1 MQTST
6 RLTAAARAGSDT
18 GESDEEDDTAPAL
31 VNPAGAGLIKKL
43 AVRVSASGAAP
54 AQGAAVGSTAKDRA
68 PPPPIGAPPPALG
81 GGLGAS
87 AIRPFEKKDSTQD
100 KAAAIVHSSPANS
113 AAAAKAIQ
121 PAPHPRT
128 VPTAAEP
135 SKDAQETEEEETET
149 EEEAD
154 DSEEAAE
161 ALELHKNLR
170 WQLGMVVYDDSN
182 SCTKFSQARV
192 PVSVTVT
199 VSVSVSVTVSVTVTV
214 WGSLPLCVCV

>member
-1 MQTST
+1 M
-6 RLTAAARAGSDT
+6 
-18 GESDEEDDTAPAL
+18 
-31 VNPAGAGLIKKL
+31 
-43 AVRVSASGAAP
+43 
-54 AQGAAVGSTAKDRA
+54 
-68 PPPPIGAPPPALG
+68 
-81 GGLGAS
+81 
-87 AIRPFEKKDSTQD
+87 
-100 KAAAIVHSSPANS
+100 
-113 AAAAKAIQ
+113 
-121 PAPHPRT
+121 
-128 VPTAAEP
+128 
-135 SKDAQETEEEETET
+135 EEEEAEEEET

-199 VSVSVSVTVSVTVTV
+199 VSVTVSVTVTV